1 MGDFTHGLSIGIGIA
16 IGILLVMG
24 IIMMILYLLKANI
37 DVTAQLGKVNLSVAF
52 ST

>member
-24 IIMMILYLLKANI
+24 IIMAVLYLLKANI
-37 DVTAQLGKVNLSVAF
+37 DVAIQLGKVNLDVTF